1 MPNKTFYS
9 RKVVWIYIF
18 QDIHLFWLRLFL
30 LLLIL
35 QILAGYDFLF
45 LQEIQDEDEEFIH
58 LFVDDLKK

>member
-9 RKVVWIYIF
+9 RKAVWIYIF
-18 QDIHLFWLRLFL
+18 QDIHLFQLRLFVL
-30 LLLIL
+30 LSIL